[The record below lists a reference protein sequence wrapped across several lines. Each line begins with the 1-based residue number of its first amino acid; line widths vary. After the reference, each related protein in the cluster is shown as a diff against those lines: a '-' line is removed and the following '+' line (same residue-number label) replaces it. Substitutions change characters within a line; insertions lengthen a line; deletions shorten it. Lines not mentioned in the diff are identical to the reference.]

1 MSARSKFNKKSA
13 PGIQPAEVESTDA
26 AQIDGTEDNTEIE
39 SPVEMAG
46 TEGEV
51 NDLGDPEIVPDS
63 NTQTEEPI
71 SEMIIEQAAE
81 AIETEVNAPATI
93 DPEPESSPNEG
104 HNVPLVADTA
114 PVATTPV
121 TEAGDATVASTS
133 GGRDPRLPPVGS
145 VITRRYKDRDLHVT
159 VLESGFEFEG
169 HAYKSLSKLAG
180 IISGQVCNGYAFF
193 KLTGTSGAAASKA
206 PKATRQVGKPSGD
219 KLAEKITKIDALI
232 VKLRAA
238 LDEGAA
244 ALAEAEAKRAEMLGT
259 VETARITVE
268 QGSQGT

>member
-1 MSARSKFNKKSA
+1 
-13 PGIQPAEVESTDA
+13 
-26 AQIDGTEDNTEIE
+26 
-39 SPVEMAG
+39 
-46 TEGEV
+46 
-51 NDLGDPEIVPDS
+51 
-63 NTQTEEPI
+63 
-71 SEMIIEQAAE
+71 MIIEQAAE

-104 HNVPLVADTA
+104 HNAPLVADTA

-121 TEAGDATVASTS
+121 TEATDAPVAPTS
-133 GGRDPRLPPVGS
+133 GRDPRLPPVGS
-145 VITRRYKDRDLHVT
+145 VISRKYKDRDLQVT

-169 HAYKSLSKLAG
+169 HTYKSLSKLAG

-238 LDEGAA
+238 LEEGAA
-244 ALAEAEAKRAEMLGT
+244 ALAEAEVKRAAMVGT
-259 VETARITVE
+259 AE
-268 QGSQGT
+268 